1 MNDSNF
7 MRYLLVLLF
16 QLSLFHSSIAQSLYK
31 IDLKTD
37 TKIAASVISMVL
49 INEPFRLKIEG
60 FSADELSSLSSE
72 NIANWDRYGLG
83 LWSPK
88 AAMRS
93 DVFAFS
99 SLLMSSSFAL
109 IPSIRSKKWNS
120 SIPTISMLLEVNA
133 LTYFSTQLVKNISSR
148 SRPYVYSS
156 DVPLDIR
163 TSKDA
168 RRSFFSGHTSL
179 SASNTFFAARIFSDT
194 YPNSKLKPLVWTIAA
209 VLPALTGYNRVLS
222 GKHFLS
228 DVIIGYS
235 CGALFGYTLPLIHKG
250 SL

>member
-1 MNDSNF
+1 MNDPNF

-16 QLSLFHSSIAQSLYK
+16 QLFLFHSSIAQSLYK

-37 TKIAASVISMVL
+37 TKIAASVISLVL
-49 INEPFRLKIEG
+49 INEPFRSKIEG
-60 FSADELSSLSSE
+60 FSSDDLSSLTTE

-99 SLLMSSSFAL
+99 SLLMSSSVAL

-156 DVPLDIR
+156 NVPLDIR
-163 TSKDA
+163 MSRDA

-179 SASNTFFAARIFSDT
+179 SASNTFFAARVYSDI

-235 CGALFGYTLPLIHKG
+235 CGALFGYTVPLIHKD
-250 SL
+250 

>member
-1 MNDSNF
+1 
-7 MRYLLVLLF
+7 MRYLFVLLF
-16 QLSLFHSSIAQSLYK
+16 QLSLFQSSIAQNLYK

-37 TKIAASVISMVL
+37 TKIASSVISLVL
-49 INEPFRLKIEG
+49 INEPFRSKIEG
-60 FSADELSSLSSE
+60 FSSDDLSSLTTE

-99 SLLMSSSFAL
+99 SLLMSSSVAL

-156 DVPLDIR
+156 NVPLDIR
-163 TSKDA
+163 MSRDA

-179 SASNTFFAARIFSDT
+179 SASNTFFAARVYSDI

-222 GKHFLS
+222 GNHFLS

-235 CGALFGYTLPLIHKG
+235 CGALFGYTVPLIHKD
-250 SL
+250 L

>member
-1 MNDSNF
+1 

-16 QLSLFHSSIAQSLYK
+16 QLSLFQSSIAQNLYK

-37 TKIAASVISMVL
+37 TKIAASVISLVL

-60 FSADELSSLSSE
+60 FSADELSSLTTE

-93 DVFAFS
+93 DVFALS
-99 SLLMSSSFAL
+99 SLLISSSVAL

-120 SIPTISMLLEVNA
+120 SIPTISMLLEVNS

-156 DVPLDIR
+156 NVPLDIR
-163 TSKDA
+163 MSRDA

-179 SASNTFFAARIFSDT
+179 SASNTFFAARVYSEI

-235 CGALFGYTLPLIHKG
+235 CGALFGYTVPLIHKD
-250 SL
+250 